1 MGYTDKIKIVS
12 LGDASFV
19 QEIDV
24 RLRTLIL
31 CTENTIPGSRAF
43 GLPRDYL
50 DSNLN
55 EAQNLFAIEL
65 QDKADRYVPEVSVES
80 VSIDYDLHGL
90 LSGTINVERR
100 VGDD

>member
-1 MGYTDKIKIVS
+1 MGMTNKINITS
-12 LGDASFV
+12 LGDSSLV

-31 CTENTIPGSRAF
+31 CTESTIPGSRAF
-43 GLPRDYL
+43 GLPGDYI
-50 DSNLN
+50 DANLN

-65 QDKADRYVPEVSVES
+65 QDKVDKYIPEISIES
-80 VSIDYDLHGL
+80 VAIDYDLQGL

-100 VGDD
+100 VEDD

>member
-1 MGYTDKIKIVS
+1 MEMTNKINITS
-12 LGDASFV
+12 LCDSSLV

-43 GLPRDYL
+43 GLPGDYI
-50 DSNLN
+50 DANLN

-65 QDKADRYVPEVSVES
+65 QDKVDKYIPEISIES
-80 VSIDYDLHGL
+80 VAIDYDLQGL

-100 VGDD
+100 VEDD

>member
-1 MGYTDKIKIVS
+1 MGMTNKIKITS
-12 LGDASFV
+12 LGDSSLV

-43 GLPRDYL
+43 GLPGDYI
-50 DSNLN
+50 DANLN

-65 QDKADRYVPEVSVES
+65 QDKVDRYIPEIIIES
-80 VSIDYDLHGL
+80 VAIDYDLQGL

-100 VGDD
+100 VEDD

>member
-1 MGYTDKIKIVS
+1 MGMTNKINITS
-12 LGDASFV
+12 LGDSSLV

-43 GLPRDYL
+43 GLPGDYI
-50 DSNLN
+50 DANLN

-65 QDKADRYVPEVSVES
+65 QDKVDKYIPEISIES
-80 VSIDYDLHGL
+80 VAIDYDLQGL

-100 VGDD
+100 VEDD